1 MCYLNAYIW
10 CWMVFDSNG
19 RAFHHLWS
27 LRWNKE
33 FWANKLFIEK
43 QRGGSFLDSKETDFW
58 VLRVF
63 SRFFST
69 VAICRTS
76 TWTGFTSA
84 WPRWCSSRAPSTP
97 CLSSELSPTDPILL
111 AVTLWSRSLALI
123 LSSLW
128 LFILRQITAERQNCG
143 TGSIV
148 EHFRLLVLWL
158 IAATRSSD
166 EPLNFGLC
174 LSSGT
179 RMRNLVKFRPRKGKN
194 EWLILISAI
203 LSYSPWALELSFFRA
218 VAATHWFSPTT
229 STPFNN
235 PTTFFQVRRHPQVG
249 KHRWNPS
256 DVQPPVPASLRNV
269 PRRDA
274 LHARLRRHPVPE
286 EEEAR
291 GRKFTPDCSGSA
303 SFIWPSFDSG
313 HFELEL

>member
-1 MCYLNAYIW
+1 MLEGTTLRDFVIESLFKKSHLSTQMFYLNAYIW

-148 EHFRLLVLWL
+148 GTLSFAYPL
-158 IAATRSSD
+158 INCCNKKLRWA
-166 EPLNFGLC
+166 F
-174 LSSGT
+174 
-179 RMRNLVKFRPRKGKN
+179 KFRAR
-194 EWLILISAI
+194 
-203 LSYSPWALELSFFRA
+203 SFF
-218 VAATHWFSPTT
+218 WY
-229 STPFNN
+229 
-235 PTTFFQVRRHPQVG
+235 
-249 KHRWNPS
+249 
-256 DVQPPVPASLRNV
+256 
-269 PRRDA
+269 
-274 LHARLRRHPVPE
+274 
-286 EEEAR
+286 
-291 GRKFTPDCSGSA
+291 
-303 SFIWPSFDSG
+303 
-313 HFELEL
+313 